1 MHMAERVG
9 FEPSER
15 LRAQRFS
22 RPRSKALSSKGEGA
36 NRGGQRLSPSSR
48 ESHDQGANNAGCE
61 PGLWTYFR
69 GTRS

>member
-1 MHMAERVG
+1 MRVADG
-9 FEPSER
+9 EKFEPSRR
-15 LRAQRFS
+15 LHAQRFS

-48 ESHDQGANNAGCE
+48 ESHDQDVNNAGCE
-61 PGLWTYFR
+61 PGIWTYFR